1 MSAIAAPFIPWVGGK
16 EKLVPY
22 ISQVLPPNVHQL
34 LDPFG
39 GGGALTLGLPTCPS
53 RLDIYNDFNSDLV
66 NLFVCVRDCLLA
78 LLKELDFLP
87 LHSRAEFDDLKSL
100 LAHAPLAPEELEN
113 WEAKELEIAASF
125 PESEATELLAILKG
139 KAELRNVQ
147 RAAAFYKTSRGSF
160 SGTRSS
166 FGVKRNNIRRFRYQL
181 ERASKRLQD
190 VVIENKD
197 AMSLIPER
205 DISNG
210 IVYCDPPYYE
220 AEQLYE
226 AEFGRRDHVRLFHV
240 LKACKG
246 YVVVSYNDCPY
257 IRNLYKD
264 FFIITLQRDN
274 PMAKKKKAVYRELI
288 ITNYDPR
295 QFWDKQ
301 LDLFEEPGTKWTMD
315 LVHIPRKILKQ

>member
-1 MSAIAAPFIPWVGGK
+1 
-16 EKLVPY
+16 
-22 ISQVLPPNVHQL
+22 L
-34 LDPFG
+34 L
-39 GGGALTLGLPTCPS
+39 S
-53 RLDIYNDFNSDLV
+53 
-66 NLFVCVRDCLLA
+66 LLR
-78 LLKELDFLP
+78 ELDFLP
-87 LHSRAEFDDLKSL
+87 LHSRAEFDDLKAL
-100 LAHAPLAPEELEN
+100 LAHDALPPEEMES
-113 WEAKELEIAASF
+113 WEEKELEIASSF
-125 PESEATELLAILKG
+125 PEEDATELIAILKG
-139 KAELRNVQ
+139 KAELRNVR

-205 DISNG
+205 DVPNG

-220 AEQLYE
+220 AERLYE
-226 AEFGRRDHVRLFHV
+226 AEFGKRDHVRLFHV

-274 PMAKKKKAVYRELI
+274 PMAKKKKSVYRELI

-301 LDLFEEPGTKWTMD
+301 LDLFEEPGAKWTMD
-315 LVHIPRKILKQ
+315 LVHIPRKVLKQ